1 MGRSIHGLNVDF
13 LLRTSYEMA
22 GPHAVQAPDSED
34 LTSVPGKAW
43 LHDDIAFRKEAA
55 ASGLADWSRMNL
67 DLYNF
72 NSRLVPQ
79 SDPQARLLH
88 SLTQAACHPTSAD
101 HGMMAPIAG
110 PLVNAGTATAVR
122 NAKGTTLV
130 STTPFMPPNRMSS
143 TLEQLPIS
151 VQTPAVLR
159 RSLDRLGSLS
169 LRIM

>member
-1 MGRSIHGLNVDF
+1 
-13 LLRTSYEMA
+13 MA
-22 GPHAVQAPDSED
+22 GPDAVQAPDSED

-43 LHDDIAFRKEAA
+43 LHNDIAFRKEAA

-122 NAKGTTLV
+122 NAKGTT
-130 STTPFMPPNRMSS
+130 PFMPPNRMSS

-159 RSLDRLGSLS
+159 RSVDRLGPLT